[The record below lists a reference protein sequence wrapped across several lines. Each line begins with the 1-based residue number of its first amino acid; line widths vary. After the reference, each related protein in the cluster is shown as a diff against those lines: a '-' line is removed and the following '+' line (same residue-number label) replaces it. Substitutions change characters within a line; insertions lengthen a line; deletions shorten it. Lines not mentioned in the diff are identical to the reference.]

1 MKKLPPFPE
10 VPVDEQT
17 PCVVAL
23 LGIMEKLRATIQQ
36 QGEEIGRLKD
46 EIALLKGEKARP
58 KIKPSRM
65 EPEANREAK
74 AGTESESTPSGDTT
88 EEEAPKRPGSAK
100 RSKTAEIEIHRKIRC
115 PPAEVPAGSRFRGY
129 EPYVVQE
136 LVLEACNTRFL
147 VECWQTPEGEY
158 LRGELPEWV
167 DGHFGS
173 KVKATVLYLHH
184 HGRMTQP
191 LLKEMLNECGID
203 ISTGQ
208 IDALLGYGRDGF
220 LQEKTAL
227 LQAGLEVSSA
237 VTVDD
242 TGARHQGKNGYT
254 TQIGNDFF
262 AWFETTDQKSRVNF
276 LRLLQAGRKE
286 LRLTEDAFGYMAQQ
300 NLSAAVRT
308 ALAEHPARLF
318 EDEAAWQAHLQA
330 LEVAAARHVRMATEG
345 LLVGNLLQDEHWRHL
360 AIISDDAGQFAVP
373 LLIHGLCWVHAER
386 TIHKLN
392 PGGALQQA
400 AVERVRGEIWTLYR
414 DLKAYTLQPD
424 DARREDLA
432 ARFDAVFR
440 QKTGYASL
448 DLALRRLHRN
458 REELLLVLKRPEVP
472 LHTNGSERDIR
483 EQVIRKKISGS
494 TRSDLGR
501 QCRDTFLSLKKTCRK
516 LGLSFWQYLLDRIQ
530 GSQAIPPLP
539 VLIRQRANFPAG

>member
-10 VPVDEQT
+10 VPADEQT
-17 PCVVAL
+17 PCVVSL
-23 LGIMEKLRATIQQ
+23 LGIMEKLRETIQQ
-36 QGEEIGRLKD
+36 QEEEIGRLKD
-46 EIALLKGEKARP
+46 EIAILKGEKARP

-65 EPEANREAK
+65 EPEADQTGK
-74 AGTESESTPSGDTT
+74 SGTESESSPSGETS
-88 EEEAPKRPGSAK
+88 EEEVPKRPGSAK
-100 RSKTAEIEIHRKIRC
+100 RSKTAEIKIHREIKC
-115 PPAEVPAGSRFRGY
+115 PPAEIPEGSRFRGY

-136 LVLEACNTRFL
+136 VVLETCNTRFL

-167 DGHFGS
+167 DGHFGP
-173 KVKATVLYLHH
+173 KLKATLLYLHH

-191 LLKEMLNECGID
+191 LLKDMLNEWGID

-208 IDALLGYGRDGF
+208 IDALLCYGQDGF

-227 LQAGLEVSSA
+227 LQTGLEVSSA
-237 VTVDD
+237 ITVDD

-276 LRLLQAGRKE
+276 LRLLQAGREE
-286 LRLTEDAFGYMAQQ
+286 LRLTKEAFDYMAQQ
-300 NLSAAVRT
+300 NLSVAIRM
-308 ALAEHPARLF
+308 ALAEHPVHRF
-318 EDEAAWQAHLQA
+318 EKEAAWQAHLQA
-330 LEVAAARHVRMATEG
+330 LEIITERHVRIATEG
-345 LLVGNLLQDEHWRHL
+345 LLVGQLLQDKHWQHL
-360 AIISDDAGQFAVP
+360 AIVSDDAGQFAVP

-392 PGGALQQA
+392 PGGPLQQA

-414 DLKAYTLQPD
+414 DLKAYALQPD
-424 DARREDLA
+424 DTRREELA
-432 ARFDAVFR
+432 ARFDTIFR

-494 TRSDLGR
+494 TRSDKGR

-516 LGLSFWQYLLDRIQ
+516 LGISFWQYLLDRIQ
-530 GSQAIPPLP
+530 GDQAIPPLP
-539 VLIRQRANFPAG
+539 VLIRQRANSLAG